1 MIVYDNWHGN
11 VCSEKIQIEELFVA
25 RMYPVLEHSS
35 FSLVVRIRLLEQNL
49 GLVNAQQPHAAVRR
63 VNDNMLRKITQ
74 QYGSSV

>member
-25 RMYPVLEHSS
+25 RMYPVLEQSS

-49 GLVNAQQPHAAVRR
+49 GLVNA
-63 VNDNMLRKITQ
+63 
-74 QYGSSV
+74 